1 MIHAKVGVASMTRN
15 RAVSRL
21 VSVLTAGREPD
32 LQPGLLRVL
41 QQAAGLRL
49 AFFLVGLA
57 LFAVIT
63 LVLGF
68 EASQL
73 KVDAGFEKQL
83 PLKHPYIQTFLKY
96 QDEFG
101 GANRLLI
108 AVKAEQGD
116 IFTPEFFKVM
126 KDVSDAVFLLPG
138 VNRSTVSSIFT
149 PNVRFVEI
157 VEGGFAGGNVV
168 PADFTPTPEMLA
180 AVRENILKSGQ
191 VGRLVANDFT
201 AAR

>member
-1 MIHAKVGVASMTRN
+1 VNKFIDRLADLIYGH
-15 RAVSRL
+15 RAV
-21 VSVLTAGREPD
+21 T
-32 LQPGLLRVL
+32 
-41 QQAAGLRL
+41 
-49 AFFLVGLA
+49 LA
-57 LFAVIT
+57 LFAAIT
-63 LVLGF
+63 LVLGYQ
-68 EASQL
+68 ASQL
-73 KVDAGFEKQL
+73 KIDAGFEKQL
-83 PLKHPYIQTFLKY
+83 PLKHPYIQTFLKH
-96 QDEFG
+96 QAEFG

-108 AVKAEQGD
+108 AVKAEEGD

-180 AVRENILKSGQ
+180 MVRENILKSGQ
-191 VGRLVANDFT
+191 VGAWWPTTSR
-201 AAR
+201 RPW